1 MLRGAYIE
9 RILMQIYGQKITDDA
24 EITSNLVNIYLQDAI
39 GLAAK
44 TCYKEA
50 IQLDGVG
57 YVNNGFYC
65 TFSGLA
71 ITADDT
77 DNLCYKLTLP
87 EIPTGIGRNEGM
99 AEIRFKSS
107 NGFTSL
113 PGIPVSVN
121 EWGYMDGMRPIPNK
135 IIVLPEGNLV
145 RARTTILLTNYTG
158 TVKMISGGVSSD
170 LNSELIL
177 PPDYFPIITQYIRE
191 QLILERSIPVD
202 ATNDGQDSN
211 LKQQ

>member
-1 MLRGAYIE
+1 MQRGAYIE
-9 RILMQIYGQKITDDA
+9 RILMQIYGEKPTDDSEITD
-24 EITSNLVNIYLQDAI
+24 NLVNIYLNDAI

-50 IQLDGVG
+50 IQLDGVA

-65 TFSGLA
+65 TFSGLV
-71 ITADDT
+71 ISADDT
-77 DNLCYKLTLP
+77 DNLCYKLILP

-99 AEIRFKSS
+99 AELRIKDT

-113 PGIPVSVN
+113 PVIPVSIN
-121 EWGYMDGMRPIPNK
+121 EWGYADSMRPIPNK
-135 IIVLPEGNLV
+135 ILALQEGNLV
-145 RARTTILLTNYTG
+145 RMKTSLILTGYTG
-158 TVKMISGGVSSD
+158 TTKLISGGVSSD

-202 ATNDGQDSN
+202 GTNDGQDNN